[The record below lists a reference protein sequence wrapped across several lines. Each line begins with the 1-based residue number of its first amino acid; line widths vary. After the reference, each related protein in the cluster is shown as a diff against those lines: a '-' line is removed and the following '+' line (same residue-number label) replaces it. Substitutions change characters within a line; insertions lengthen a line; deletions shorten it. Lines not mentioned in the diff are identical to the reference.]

1 MLQSRLAR
9 WQAFLYPQLF
19 SNVNRKSSNGNHK
32 VKGAFAGDRANR

>member
-9 WQAFLYPQLF
+9 WQAFLYPKLF
-19 SNVNRKSSNGNHK
+19 SKVNRKSSNGNDK